1 MRNHRIIIA
10 IWAVGIV
17 LAVICVIGIGLVN
30 YRYCQQ
36 NPGGNDFLVHWVGT
50 QTFMKEGISPYSDIT
65 ALRIQTLAYG
75 RPAGPGEHELRV
87 AYPFYSVI
95 LFIPFALI
103 QDFTLARAVW
113 MTVLEISLILLAFT
127 NQRLF
132 QWKTNLVVLTLF
144 LLFSLLWYHAVRPV
158 INGNVVIL
166 IALGVTACLWA
177 LKSGYDELAGI
188 VLAFT
193 TIKPQVVV
201 LIILFIFLWCI
212 YHRRWR
218 FVAWFLG
225 TMALLFAIA
234 FLFLPDWIIQN
245 VREILRYPGYNPPG
259 NPGAAFAVWLPAM
272 GKRLGWILSGLLVI
286 ILILEW
292 WQAFRRS
299 GDFQEALWTACLTL
313 VISQWIGIQ
322 TDPGN
327 FIVLFPALVLV
338 FATWDMRFKRFGKI
352 LTISSILVLLIGIWA
367 IFLSTVEYGS
377 QPQQSPVMFFP
388 LPGFLLLALYWVRW
402 WVVRRPRAWFDELYA
417 KEHQKIQ

>member
-1 MRNHRIIIA
+1 MRNQRIIIA
-10 IWAVGIV
+10 LWAVGIAFAIV
-17 LAVICVIGIGLVN
+17 SVIGLGFVN

-75 RPAGPGEHELRV
+75 RPAGSGEHELRV
-87 AYPFYSVI
+87 AYPFYSII
-95 LFIPFALI
+95 LFIPFAFI

-113 MTVLEISLILLAFT
+113 MTVLEISLILLALT

-132 QWKTNLVVLTLF
+132 QWKTNQVVLTLF

-158 INGNVVIL
+158 INGNAVIL
-166 IALGVTACLWA
+166 IALGISASLWA
-177 LKSGYDELAGI
+177 LKSGFDELAGI

-201 LIILFIFLWCI
+201 LIVIFIFLWCI

-225 TMALLFAIA
+225 TMVFLFAIA
-234 FLFLPDWIIQN
+234 FLFLPDWVIQN
-245 VREILRYPGYNPPG
+245 VREIMRYPGYNPPG
-259 NPGAAFAVWLPAM
+259 TPGAVFALWLPAM

-286 ILILEW
+286 ILIIEW
-292 WQAFRRS
+292 WQAFRRR

-338 FATWDMRFKRFGKI
+338 IATLDMRFKRFGKI

-367 IFLSTVEYGS
+367 IFLSTVEYGG
-377 QPQQSPVMFFP
+377 QPQQSPVVFFP
-388 LPGFLLLALYWVRW
+388 LPAFLLLALYWIRW
-402 WVVRRPRAWFDELYA
+402 WVVSRPRAWFDELYA
-417 KEHQKIQ
+417 KENQKIQ